1 MMLVHLALG
10 ALAGL
15 VAGEVSRGLAERRG
29 RIGRPDFLSVGLAAG
44 GSLALVVWM
53 PVDSDA
59 PTTVLRAALLLVL
72 ALVLASDLRERAVYP
87 AIVYPAIVC
96 LAVAAPLLGT
106 STVDALLGAAA
117 AGGLFALLYVAA
129 RALYGPGA
137 LGEGD
142 VSVAV
147 LLGVV
152 VGVSRMP
159 LAILLVSLF
168 GAGLALVAAVRAR
181 SLRASFAYAP
191 ALSLAALAT
200 SVVHVR

>member
-1 MMLVHLALG
+1 MLVHLALG
-10 ALAGL
+10 GLAGL
-15 VAGEVSRGLAERRG
+15 VAGEASRSLAYRRG
-29 RIGRPDFLSVGLAAG
+29 RSGRPDVLSVVLAAG
-44 GSLALVVWM
+44 GSLALAVW
-53 PVDSDA
+53 PPEQGDV
-59 PTTVLRAALLLVL
+59 PTTLVRAGLLMLL

-96 LAVAAPLLGT
+96 LALAAPLLGT
-106 STVDALLGAAA
+106 SVVDALSGAAVS
-117 AGGLFALLYVAA
+117 GGVFAILYVVA
-129 RALYGPGA
+129 RVAYGPDA

-152 VGVSRMP
+152 VGLSRLP
-159 LAILLVSLF
+159 LAILLVSIF
-168 GAGLALVAAVRAR
+168 GASLALVAAVRAR

-200 SVVHVR
+200 SMAHAT